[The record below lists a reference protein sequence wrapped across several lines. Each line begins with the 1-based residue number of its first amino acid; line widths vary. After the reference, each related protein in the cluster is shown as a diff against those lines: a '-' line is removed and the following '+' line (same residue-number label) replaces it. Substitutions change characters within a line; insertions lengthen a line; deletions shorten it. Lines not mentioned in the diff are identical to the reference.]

1 MNDRFHTLALGLSLG
16 TALLATNLAQAAPI
30 RAADFIDKQGVNVH
44 ISQGTSN
51 YKKMDMVTANLSY
64 LGINHVRDS
73 FNPFWNGPAYGYYT
87 HLAKAGVKWTFISA
101 VGGTR
106 SPATIAT
113 FLNNVSAVE
122 KAVPGSVFAVEGPN
136 EINNFPLTW
145 EPTGQKGLDAALAFQ
160 QSLYSQAKASPTL
173 KKAKVFYFTG
183 YDAGSIPK
191 GPDPLK
197 STGYAHFNNQHPY
210 PLHGKPPARWI
221 ARSKA
226 LGNTATGAGSAV
238 YTETGYQLPKTSEE
252 QAAAWMLN
260 ILVGSAANGIYRTYL
275 YQLMDEGHGWGLFS
289 KSTNQPTLA
298 ATAIHNMN
306 TILADEGTTARTFKT
321 TTLVNYSTKGRPAT
335 GKSFALQK
343 SDMETNILLWAEPD
357 EFPGPETP
365 VTVNF
370 GAEQPLVLIYDP
382 LQGTSPVQS
391 LRNVSSAEIR
401 VTDHPL
407 IIQIP
412 TAATLALAEQRLLA
426 KPVAAESTPA
436 EGTVSSPVP

>member
-1 MNDRFHTLALGLSLG
+1 MNNRLSTLAL
-16 TALLATNLAQAAPI
+16 ALLLGGMLLDANVSTAAPM
-30 RAADFIDKQGVNVH
+30 RAADFIARQGVNLH

-51 YKKMDMVTANLSY
+51 YKKMDMVTANLAY
-64 LGINHVRDS
+64 LGIQHVRDS

-87 HLAKAGVKWTFISA
+87 HLAQAGMKWTFISA

-113 FLNNVSAVE
+113 FLNNISALE
-122 KAVPGSVFAVEGPN
+122 RAVPGSVFAVEGPN

-160 QSLYSQAKASPTL
+160 QSLYGQTQASPVL

-191 GPDPLK
+191 GPDP
-197 STGYAHFNNQHPY
+197 TTTPGYSHYNNQHPY

-226 LGNTATGAGSAV
+226 LGNTPSGAGPAV
-238 YTETGYQLPKTSEE
+238 YTETGYQIPKTSEA
-252 QAAAWMLN
+252 QAASWTLN
-260 ILVGSAANGIYRTYL
+260 LLVGSAANGIYRTYL
-275 YQLMDEGHGWGLFS
+275 YQLMDEGNGWGLFS

-306 TILADEGTTARTFKT
+306 SILADGGEKARTFT
-321 TTLVNYSTKGRPAT
+321 PTTLVKYSTSGRPAT
-335 GKSFALQK
+335 GRSFVVQK
-343 SDMETNILLWAEPD
+343 SDMETNILVWAEPD

-365 VTVNF
+365 VMVHF

-382 LQGTSPVQS
+382 LEGSRPIQS

-407 IIQIP
+407 IVQIP
-412 TAATLALAEQRLLA
+412 TATALALAKNRLSIT
-426 KPVAAESTPA
+426 PTAAQAGPA
-436 EGTVSSPVP
+436 N